1 MKVIARLL
9 YRLKRS
15 GIPVRLAAWHCGT
28 AENFNPLDGAVTLT
42 ADAPQEQVNALLEAE
57 FAVLDKGDRGRAL
70 RRTDAHRDR
79 RPRAEGTLCRG
90 QRGAGDAAVADAEQP
105 LSRDRERGAD
115 DQQRRASVAGER
127 RVPCRRVLPFVLASF
142 GTSMSISGLKS
153 EGKAV
158 LTAVLA
164 VACIVGLGVIAGFTF
179 MDLRTAIYGPIEVAG
194 GGQAGL
200 VFLTALREKSGIES
214 PARALDYVLALCRSF
229 GFRTKNANY
238 RCATPRSARGGAAAS
253 ARNLPRRPF
262 WTYAVSEE

>member
-15 GIPVRLAAWHCGT
+15 GIPFRLAAWHCGT

-57 FAVLDKGDRGRAL
+57 FAVLNK
-70 RRTDAHRDR
+70 
-79 RPRAEGTLCRG
+79 EI
-90 QRGAGDAAVADAEQP
+90 ADARYAGQMHIETGVRVQKA
-105 LSRDRERGAD
+105 LSAEDSAALLTLLWLMPNNLYHETESEA
-115 DQQRRASVAGER
+115 
-127 RVPCRRVLPFVLASF
+127 LPFVLASF

-200 VFLTALREKSGIES
+200 VFLTALREKSGTES
-214 PARALDYVLALCRSF
+214 PARALDYVLALCRNF

-238 RCATPRSARGGAAAS
+238 RYGYAEIGEGRS
-253 ARNLPRRPF
+253 
-262 WTYAVSEE
+262 

>member
-1 MKVIARLL
+1 MTEPSRCGWRTYQGVAHPECGNTVKIIVRLL

-15 GIPVRLAAWHCGT
+15 GIPVRLAAWHCGR

-42 ADAPQEQVNALLEAE
+42 ADAPQEQVNA
-57 FAVLDKGDRGRAL
+57 
-70 RRTDAHRDR
+70 
-79 RPRAEGTLCRG
+79 
-90 QRGAGDAAVADAEQP
+90 
-105 LSRDRERGAD
+105 
-115 DQQRRASVAGER
+115 
-127 RVPCRRVLPFVLASF
+127 LPFVLASF

-179 MDLRTAIYGPIEVAG
+179 MDLRSAIYGPIEVAG

-200 VFLTALREKSGIES
+200 VFLTALREKSGTES
-214 PARALDYVLALCRSF
+214 SARALDYVLALCRSF

-238 RCATPRSARGGAAAS
+238 RCGYAEIGEGRS
-253 ARNLPRRPF
+253 
-262 WTYAVSEE
+262 